1 MTLHKVKILKMIM
14 VILVM
19 MSVRVKF
26 KLAIEIAPLKY
37 LKDDRSDPG
46 EDELDDE
53 C

>member
-1 MTLHKVKILKMIM
+1 MTLHKVKILIM

-26 KLAIEIAPLKY
+26 KLAIEIAHLKY

>member
-26 KLAIEIAPLKY
+26 KLAIEIAYLKY
-37 LKDDRSDPG
+37 LKDRSDPG
-46 EDELDDE
+46 EDELGDE

>member
-1 MTLHKVKILKMIM
+1 MMMVMMMIM
-14 VILVM
+14 VMVM
-19 MSVRVKF
+19 MSVKVKF
-26 KLAIEIAPLKY
+26 KLAIEIAHLKY

>member
-1 MTLHKVKILKMIM
+1 MTLHKVKILIM